1 MAMELAIICAVV
13 GAVLGLRYNVL
24 VLLPAVTFAMLFAV
38 VVGMARADSFGSI
51 VLMTM
56 LLGTAIQLG
65 YLAGIAIYAATEA
78 ICAALGKKGRDHE
91 LSAALGPACPPTWR
105 AHSLRLTPSA
115 MVRLHQLRPP
125 QV

>member
-1 MAMELAIICAVV
+1 
-13 GAVLGLRYNVL
+13 
-24 VLLPAVTFAMLFAV
+24 MLFAV

-78 ICAALGKKGRDHE
+78 IYAALGKGRDHE

-115 MVRLHQLRPP
+115 MAHLHQLRPP